1 MKGSWKT
8 TTASVLTLVVPV
20 LNNLIAMWDADPAT
34 EPNWAIVAAMVP
46 VVVGLFFARDKDVSS
61 EAQGV
66 K

>member
-8 TTASVLTLVVPV
+8 TTASILALIVPV

-34 EPNWAIVAAMVP
+34 EPNWAIVAAIVP
-46 VVVGLFFARDKDVSS
+46 AAVGLFFARDNDKSS
-61 EAQGV
+61 EAVGA